1 MSKRSGGIKAAFK
14 KKVTGCCEGER
25 CLPNWRSFR
34 TIGKPLYDNVN
45 SVTAALRE
53 RPVAQ
58 GSRMRAIGRFI
69 LSARL
74 HRGIAR
80 VVVLLIAMLV
90 QANVA
95 NAGCM
100 AAPTQELRRF
110 VEMAGRDPAG
120 VLASTERDSG
130 GIMDALRFGWR
141 QAARA
146 EAYDVL
152 SRPAD
157 ARRTA
162 ERMINRDMNPY
173 SALHVELLARYAMNG
188 FRAEDIQRA
197 MPAVET
203 ARQRQTRGLAA
214 DACLQIALGEMQR
227 MQGAPERAVVYL
239 TQAYRMTTDSNMEQQ
254 HIVATEKL
262 ARVMDWAGDHRQAI
276 SLIEEVIAWDQARGR
291 TVALSTDFCFRGSF
305 NLSREAYRE
314 ALADFEQARALAP
327 GDVDPV
333 GAAFLDLQTCA
344 TLIAVDAFERAKL
357 LCQQAER
364 NFSNRGQ
371 LGAGQAQ
378 LLLAQIAARDEPAV
392 ALAILNRLLTSDD
405 VLSSFASAPQAYRLR
420 SDVNRKLGRTGA
432 AYSDLDAYVRATD
445 RQRASEQRRQSAVL
459 RASLDADRAA
469 ARNQELQRSLA
480 FSREREREQAKRYT
494 VLSLSASV
502 GAVLLLVILCMSIYH
517 RRRLLQISNTD
528 PLTGLRNRRF
538 INEHEGAY
546 VGDHARTGRSLTVAI
561 IDLDHFKFINDAHG
575 HSVGDEVLI
584 AFASLARDVL
594 RQGDVIAR
602 WGGEEFIVIFP
613 NTTQVKAVDAL
624 ERLQSAL
631 THGIITAAGLVP
643 VSFSAGVASFLG
655 IESLQTIV
663 RRADEAL
670 YRAKET
676 GRNRIELA
684 SDVHPDQQS

>member
-1 MSKRSGGIKAAFK
+1 M
-14 KKVTGCCEGER
+14 
-25 CLPNWRSFR
+25 N
-34 TIGKPLYDNVN
+34 
-45 SVTAALRE
+45 ALR
-53 RPVAQ
+53 
-58 GSRMRAIGRFI
+58 
-69 LSARL
+69 L
-74 HRGIAR
+74 
-80 VVVLLIAMLV
+80 
-90 QANVA
+90 
-95 NAGCM
+95 
-100 AAPTQELRRF
+100 
-110 VEMAGRDPAG
+110 
-120 VLASTERDSG
+120 
-130 GIMDALRFGWR
+130 GWR

-162 ERMINRDMNPY
+162 ERMIKRDMNPY
-173 SALHVELLARYAMNG
+173 SPLHVELLARYAMNG
-188 FRAEDIQRA
+188 FRAENIRNA
-197 MPAVET
+197 MPAVEM
-203 ARQRQTRGLAA
+203 ARQHQTPGSAS

-239 TQAYRMTTDSNMEQQ
+239 TQAYRMTSDPRMSQQ

-291 TVALSTDFCFRGSF
+291 TMALSTDFYFRGSF
-305 NLSREAYRE
+305 KLGQEAYRE
-314 ALADFEQARALAP
+314 ALADFEQARALAL

-344 TLIAVDAFERAKL
+344 TLIAVNAFDRAKL

-364 NFSNRGQ
+364 NFSSRGQ

-378 LLLAQIAARDEPAV
+378 LFLAQIAARDEPAV

-420 SDVNRKLGRTGA
+420 SDVNRKLGRTSA
-432 AYSDLDAYVRATD
+432 AYSDLDSYVRATD
-445 RQRASEQRRQSAVL
+445 RQRASEQMRQSAVL

-480 FSREREREQAKRYT
+480 FSKEREREQAKRFT

-502 GAVLLLVILCMSIYH
+502 GAVLLLVILCMGIYH
-517 RRRLLQISNTD
+517 RRKLVQISNTD

-561 IDLDHFKFINDAHG
+561 IDLDHFKFINDTHG
-575 HSVGDEVLI
+575 HSAGDEVLI
-584 AFASLARDVL
+584 SFASLARGVL
-594 RQGDVIAR
+594 RHGDVIAR

-613 NTTQVKAVDAL
+613 NTPHVKAVGPRDHHSRWL
-624 ERLQSAL
+624 GTCQLQRWR
-631 THGIITAAGLVP
+631 GILCWCREP
-643 VSFSAGVASFLG
+643 
-655 IESLQTIV
+655 
-663 RRADEAL
+663 ADD
-670 YRAKET
+670 RPPS
-676 GRNRIELA
+676 R
-684 SDVHPDQQS
+684 

>member
-1 MSKRSGGIKAAFK
+1 
-14 KKVTGCCEGER
+14 
-25 CLPNWRSFR
+25 
-34 TIGKPLYDNVN
+34 
-45 SVTAALRE
+45 
-53 RPVAQ
+53 
-58 GSRMRAIGRFI
+58 MRAIGRFI
-69 LSARL
+69 LSARFQ
-74 HRGIAR
+74 HGIAR
-80 VVVLLIAMLV
+80 VVVLAIAMLV
-90 QANVA
+90 QTNFAH
-95 NAGCM
+95 AGCM

-110 VEMAGRDPAG
+110 VEMAGWDPAA
-120 VLASTERDSG
+120 VLASTERDSEG
-130 GIMDALRFGWR
+130 TMDALRYGWR

-162 ERMINRDMNPY
+162 ERMIKQDMNSHSP
-173 SALHVELLARYAMNG
+173 LHVELLARYAMNG
-188 FRAEDIQRA
+188 FRAEDIHSA

-203 ARQRQTRGLAA
+203 ARQRQTRGSAA

-239 TQAYRMTTDSNMEQQ
+239 TRAYRMTSDPRMTQQ

-262 ARVMDWAGDHRQAI
+262 ARVMDWAGDHIQAI

-291 TVALSTDFCFRGSF
+291 TMALSTDFYFRGSF
-305 NLSREAYRE
+305 NLGREAYRE
-314 ALADFEQARALAP
+314 ALADFEKARALAP
-327 GDVDPV
+327 VDVDPV

-344 TLIAVDAFERAKL
+344 TLIAVDAFDRAKS

-364 NFSNRGQ
+364 NFSSRGQ

-392 ALAILNRLLTSDD
+392 ALAILNRLLTRDD

-420 SDVNRKLGRTGA
+420 SAVNRRLGRTSA

-445 RQRASEQRRQSAVL
+445 RQRASEQMRQNAVL

-469 ARNQELQRSLA
+469 ARNQELQRRLA
-480 FSREREREQAKRYT
+480 FSKEREREQADRYT

-502 GAVLLLVILCMSIYH
+502 GAVLLLVILCMGIYH

-561 IDLDHFKFINDAHG
+561 IDLDHFKSINDAHG
-575 HSVGDEVLI
+575 HSAGDEVLI
-584 AFASLARDVL
+584 AFARLARDVL

>member
-1 MSKRSGGIKAAFK
+1 
-14 KKVTGCCEGER
+14 
-25 CLPNWRSFR
+25 
-34 TIGKPLYDNVN
+34 
-45 SVTAALRE
+45 
-53 RPVAQ
+53 
-58 GSRMRAIGRFI
+58 MRAIGRFI

-90 QANVA
+90 QVNFA

-110 VEMAGRDPAG
+110 TELAGRDPAA
-120 VLASTERDSG
+120 VLAATEDDQG
-130 GIMDALRFGWR
+130 GTMDAVRFGWR

-152 SRPAD
+152 SRPAE
-157 ARRTA
+157 ARGTA
-162 ERMINRDMNPY
+162 ERMITGNMRSTSP
-173 SALHVELLARYAMNG
+173 LQVELLARYATNG
-188 FRAEDIQRA
+188 FHADDIARA

-203 ARQRQTRGLAA
+203 ARQRQTRGSAA

-227 MQGAPERAVVYL
+227 MQGAPERAVVHL
-239 TQAYRMTTDSNMEQQ
+239 THAYRMTSDPDMKQQ
-254 HIVATEKL
+254 HVLATEKL
-262 ARVMDWAGDHRQAI
+262 ARVMDRAGDHRQAI
-276 SLIEEVIAWDQARGR
+276 SLVEEVIAWDQARGR
-291 TVALSTDFCFRGSF
+291 TMALSNDFYFRGTF
-305 NLSREAYRE
+305 NLGREAYRA

-327 GDVDPV
+327 VDVDPV

-344 TLIAVDAFERAKL
+344 TLIAIAAFDRAKL
-357 LCQQAER
+357 LCQQAEKS
-364 NFSNRGQ
+364 FSSRGQ

-378 LLLAQIAARDEPAV
+378 LLLAQIAARNEPAL
-392 ALAILNRLLTSDD
+392 ALAILNRLLVRED
-405 VLSSFASAPQAYRLR
+405 VLSSFASAPKAYRLR

-432 AYSDLDAYVRATD
+432 AYRDLDAYVRATD
-445 RQRASEQRRQSAVL
+445 RQTASEQMRQTAVL

-469 ARNQELQRSLA
+469 ARNLELQRSLA
-480 FSREREREQAKRYT
+480 FSKEREREQAKRYT
-494 VLSLSASV
+494 VLSLSASI
-502 GAVLLLVILCMSIYH
+502 GAVLLLIILCMGIYH
-517 RRRLLQISNTD
+517 RRKLVQISNTD

-538 INEHEGAY
+538 ISEHEGSY

-561 IDLDHFKFINDAHG
+561 IDLDHFKFINDTYG
-575 HSVGDEVLI
+575 HSAGDEVLI
-584 AFASLARDVL
+584 AFASLAHGVL

-613 NTTQVKAVDAL
+613 NTAQVKAVDAL

-631 THGIITAAGLVP
+631 VPGIETAAGRVA

-655 IESLQTIV
+655 TESLQTIV
-663 RRADEAL
+663 RRADDAL
-670 YRAKET
+670 YRAKKT

-684 SDVHPDQQS
+684 GDLRSDQ